1 MTAAADSRM
10 VRLHA
15 KVLEK
20 QQAEITAG
28 LARLAARPD
37 YRPELNYFLDLF
49 RGGVSIPAVARRV
62 GQPVAAVLCVQ
73 APLELFHAAGLH
85 PFKIFG
91 GSPAAGQLAVP
102 RLPALVC
109 PMLRSALGA
118 LELETQAD
126 CPWVIPT
133 TCDWMVKFKEMA
145 RLDKI
150 TDNGQVHWME
160 LPRLKDSPRARDR
173 WFSEVAAL
181 GDFLSRSVGRALSRK
196 ALVQSIAVFRT
207 ARQSMS
213 RLVALRRAGLVPA
226 PWFSLIAGAFFLD
239 RVENW
244 TAALER
250 ALPGFDRASGFSQTI
265 PAGKRIFLAGSP
277 VFFPNFKLLYLLEEV
292 GLAVTGDDLCSS
304 ERIFPVNVAVDDPS
318 KAGML
323 RALAEAYHQGCLCP
337 TFGDNERRINNI
349 WEARQFAAT
358 LPGGGFKGVVFH
370 VLKGCH
376 PFDLESFNL
385 ETPLKEGGM
394 RFLRVET
401 DYTAEDTQNIL
412 TRLEAFR
419 RTLGEEP

>member
-1 MTAAADSRM
+1 MIAAADSRM
-10 VRLHA
+10 IRLHA

-28 LARLAARPD
+28 LARLEARPD
-37 YRPELNYFLDLF
+37 YRPELAYFLDLF

-62 GQPVAAVLCVQ
+62 ERPVAAVLCVQ
-73 APLELFHAAGLH
+73 APLEIFHAAGLH

-91 GSPAAGQLAVP
+91 GSPATGQLAAP
-102 RLPALVC
+102 RLPALMC

-118 LELETQAD
+118 LELETPAD

-133 TCDWMVKFKEMA
+133 TCDWVVKFAEMA
-145 RLDKI
+145 RL
-150 TDNGQVHWME
+150 TPHQME

-181 GDFLSRSVGRALSRK
+181 SDFLAHSGGRALSRK
-196 ALVQSIAVFRT
+196 ALLQSIAVFRT

-226 PWFSLIAGAFFLD
+226 PWFSLITGAFFLD

-244 TAALER
+244 TAALEI
-250 ALPGFDRASGFSQTI
+250 ALSGFSQTI

-277 VFFPNFKLLYLLEEV
+277 VFFPNFKLLYLLEEA
-292 GLAVTGDDLCSS
+292 GLAVIGDDLCSS

-358 LPGGGFKGVVFH
+358 LSGGSFDGVIFH

-385 ETPLKEGGM
+385 ETPLKEGGV

-401 DYTAEDTQNIL
+401 DYTAEDSQNIL

>member
-1 MTAAADSRM
+1 MTGGDDSR
-10 VRLHA
+10 VTRLHA

-20 QQAEITAG
+20 QRAEIDAELAG
-28 LARLAARPD
+28 FAARPD
-37 YRPELNYFLDLF
+37 YRPELAYFLDLF
-49 RGGVSIPAVARRV
+49 RGGVSAAAVARRV
-62 GQPVAAVLCVQ
+62 GRPVAAVLCVQ

-91 GSPAAGQLAVP
+91 GSPAAGQLASP

-109 PMLRSALGA
+109 PMLGSALGA
-118 LELETQAD
+118 LELETRAD

-133 TCDWMVKFKEMA
+133 TCDWVVKFAEMA
-145 RLDKI
+145 RLAPY
-150 TDNGQVHWME
+150 QME

-181 GDFLSRSVGRALSRK
+181 SDFLSRSGGRALSRK

-213 RLVALRRAGLVPA
+213 RLVALRRAGRVPA
-226 PWFSLIAGAFFLD
+226 PWFSLITGAFFLD

-244 TAALER
+244 TVALER
-250 ALPGFDRASGFSQTI
+250 ALPGFDRAPGFDQTI
-265 PAGKRIFLAGSP
+265 PAGKRVFLAGSP
-277 VFFPNFKLLYLLEEV
+277 VFFPNFKLLHLLEEA

-304 ERIFPVNVAVDDPS
+304 ERIFPVNIAVDDPS

-349 WEARQFAAT
+349 WEARQCAAT
-358 LPGGGFKGVVFH
+358 LPGGGFNGVVFH

-385 ETPLKEGGM
+385 ETPLKEGGL

-401 DYTAEDTQNIL
+401 GYTAEDTQNML

-419 RTLGEEP
+419 RTLGE